1 MALTEKQRLY
11 QSCICAA
18 EEAGLSLAEYARQ
31 QGINVHCLYGERQ
44 RLRRRGSKSMPG
56 FVRVEDVS
64 GPVMSP
70 TLMQIRLP
78 NGVSLALPTDQ
89 LPLTQILQTLATL

>member
-1 MALTEKQRLY
+1 MALTEKQQFY
-11 QSCICAA
+11 QSCIAAA
-18 EEAGLSLAEYARQ
+18 EEAGVPLAEYARQ

-44 RLRRRGSKSMPG
+44 RLRRQESKSLPG
-56 FVRVEDVS
+56 FVRVEDVT
-64 GPVMSP
+64 GPVLSP